1 MSINSVLLILDGC
14 GRLPHGTID
23 PDLLH
28 GLLLL
33 SIPPRSHDGG
43 DVGTSE
49 VYGFPLDVPCLLM
62 IQLCDRGV
70 PFLQRLVVLG
80 Q

>member
-28 GLLLL
+28 CLLLL
-33 SIPPRSHDGG
+33 SIPRRCHDGG
-43 DVGTSE
+43 DVGMSQ
-49 VYGFPLDVPCLLM
+49 VDGVPLDGPCLLM
-62 IQLCDRGV
+62 
-70 PFLQRLVVLG
+70 VLLG
-80 Q
+80 N